1 MALRDVHAFGGV
13 FDVVVAR
20 VGSQLR
26 IDTMRDGKTID
37 TRTVPDGDTVTV
49 SFRTP

>member
-13 FDVVVAR
+13 FDVVVTRA
-20 VGSQLR
+20 GSQIR

-37 TRTVPDGDTVTV
+37 AHTVTDGATIAV
-49 SFRTP
+49 TFRAP